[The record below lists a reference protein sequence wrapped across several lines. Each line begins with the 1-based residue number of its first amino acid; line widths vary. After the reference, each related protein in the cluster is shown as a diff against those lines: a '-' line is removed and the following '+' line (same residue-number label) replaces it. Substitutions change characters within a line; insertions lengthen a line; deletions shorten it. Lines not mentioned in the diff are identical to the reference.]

1 MTVLISLFA
10 TQLFSQT
17 KLALD
22 FSYKKFK
29 TRVLSMKKLINNPED
44 VVRENLAGMAVAHP
58 DIIKVH
64 FEPNF
69 IYRADAPIQDKV
81 AML

>member
-1 MTVLISLFA
+1 
-10 TQLFSQT
+10 
-17 KLALD
+17 
-22 FSYKKFK
+22 
-29 TRVLSMKKLINNPED
+29 MKKLINNPED

-81 AML
+81 AIVSGSGSGHEPLYNGCVG